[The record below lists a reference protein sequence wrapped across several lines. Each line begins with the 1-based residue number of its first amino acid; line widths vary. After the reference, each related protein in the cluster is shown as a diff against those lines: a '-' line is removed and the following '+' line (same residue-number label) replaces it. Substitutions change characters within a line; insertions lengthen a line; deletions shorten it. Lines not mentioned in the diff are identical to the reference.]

1 MKQEETSA
9 TPGEPRPM
17 EALLAIAL
25 QLRAKLDAADGIRR
39 NLGEEAVLLRKFGY
53 RNPDIALIIG
63 STPGSVA
70 ELISHAGKSKSKTVA
85 KKGIKRGKPTNKRA
99 A

>member
-1 MKQEETSA
+1 MKPEETTA
-9 TPGEPRPM
+9 RAGEARPI

-25 QLRAKLDAADGIRR
+25 QLRAKLDAAEGLRR
-39 NLGEEAVLLRKFGY
+39 NLSEEAVLLRAFGF

-70 ELISHAGKSKSKTVA
+70 ELISKSQKVKVNKEA
-85 KKGIKRGKPTNKRA
+85 KKGTPRGNQENK
-99 A
+99 